1 MIEYYDMHC
10 HLDFAPEPAA
20 AARALA
26 GEGVAALSCTVTPA
40 GYETA
45 RTALAAVPNVR
56 VGLGLHPWWVPA
68 LDASATCGDGEGSA
82 AKNSTDR
89 AQGEGRAASASA
101 ADLVATFERYAAHER
116 FFAEVG
122 LDFSPRH
129 AGAREAQ
136 LAAFAR
142 IAACAATGGKVLSL
156 HAVRAATQVLDVLE
170 AAGALAPDAG
180 NACIFHW
187 FSGTSDELARAVR
200 AGAFF
205 SVNPRML
212 DAKRGRAYVRA
223 IPADRLLLETDGP
236 AREGDPVDALAVRA
250 QLEQLVARIA
260 AERGDDPDDLRE
272 RIARTSEVLLA
283 GQGAPGVTF
292 AERARA

>member
-10 HLDFAPEPAA
+10 HLDFAPDPAA

-26 GEGVAALSCTVTPA
+26 GEGVAALSCTVTPT
-40 GYETA
+40 GYEAA
-45 RTALAAVPNVR
+45 RTALAAAPNVR

-68 LDASATCGDGEGSA
+68 LDDFAAGAEGNDPTMSVP
-82 AKNSTDR
+82 
-89 AQGEGRAASASA
+89 ASA
-101 ADLVATFERYAAHER
+101 ADLVAIFERHAAHER
-116 FFAEVG
+116 FLAEVG

-129 AGAREAQ
+129 IDAREAQ

-156 HAVRAATQVLDVLE
+156 HAVRAATQALDALE

-180 NACIFHW
+180 STCIFHW

-205 SVNPRML
+205 SVNLHML

-223 IPADRLLLETDGP
+223 IPTDRLLLETDGP
-236 AREGDPVDALAVRA
+236 AREGDPVDAPAVRA
-250 QLEQLVARIA
+250 QLERLVARIA

-272 RIARTSEVLLA
+272 RIARTSKELLV
-283 GQGAPGVTF
+283 GQGAPEVTF
-292 AERARA
+292 AEGVRA